1 MALQTITKDILTR
14 TSGVALLELPYDICF
29 IAGFDKDMAGEDV
42 VARVYGEMIM
52 ARPGIF
58 TGEIA
63 YVDTAPGGNALIID
77 VQKNGSTIYSTKPQ
91 FLNSSTLTTA
101 GVFSGDASF
110 TSGNRIT
117 FKVHQIGSSTVGKGV
132 RFMLKCKV

>member
-1 MALQTITKDILTR
+1 MKLF
-14 TSGVALLELPYDICF
+14 TSLFLVKGYICF

-42 VARVYGEMIM
+42 AARVYGEMVM

-58 TGEIA
+58 TGEAA
-63 YVDTAPGGNALIID
+63 YADTAPGGNALIID

-91 FLNSSTLTTA
+91 FLNSGTLTTA
-101 GVFSGDASF
+101 GVISVTTFISGD
-110 TSGNRIT
+110 RIT
-117 FKVHQIGSSTVGKGV
+117 FKINQIGSSAAGRGL